1 MDRGDPHKF
10 LQRRYINGQYL
21 DRKYAQSPAYSDSD
35 SKEKTR
41 NVPLIT
47 REI

>member
-21 DRKYAQSPAYSDSD
+21 NRKYAQSPAYSDSD

>member
-1 MDRGDPHKF
+1 MDRGDPYKF

-21 DRKYAQSPAYSDSD
+21 DRKYAQSPEYSDSD
-35 SKEKTR
+35 SKEKTL
-41 NVPLIT
+41 NVPLII

>member
-1 MDRGDPHKF
+1 MDRGDPYKL

-21 DRKYAQSPAYSDSD
+21 DRKYAQSPACSDSD
-35 SKEKTR
+35 SKEKTL
-41 NVPLIT
+41 NVPLII

>member
-35 SKEKTR
+35 SKEKTH